1 MTKFFHMYVLSLLI
15 KFKQVLT
22 YILSEHAISFQSK
35 DVETQLKT
43 IERRV
48 FMLSYMYIRDCHSL
62 FDQHVT
68 KPKFLTQQTIFTFI
82 FTAKRQS
89 FGHFMQQPR
98 FFVKSYNLSACKNTQ
113 NEMNFVCHLTK
124 SSKSLKSFS
133 ENVITFISQ

>member
-48 FMLSYMYIRDCHSL
+48 FMLSCITDCLSL

-89 FGHFMQQPR
+89 FGHFMQYPR
-98 FFVKSYNLSACKNTQ
+98 FFVKSQNLSACKNTQ

-133 ENVITFISQ
+133 ENVITFIFQ